1 MTDTTRID
9 ELEIRIA
16 HQDNVIEDLNA
27 TVSEQWKVIDLLR
40 RQVQRLTDRVGSGES
55 HNTNA
60 PGEDPPPPHY

>member
-1 MTDTTRID
+1 MSDATRID
-9 ELEIRIA
+9 ELEIRIS

-27 TVSEQWKVIDLLR
+27 TVAEQWKAIDLLR

-55 HNTNA
+55 HNTIA